1 MLCRH
6 RLPPALLAPLLLL
19 LLAAALSPVRGL
31 SAGRPQTISRAT
43 FFRDAAASATASTAF
58 SLASLVSSQPANA
71 AAAEAPSQLKPKLTN
86 VSDDELRKI
95 VTADVKERQFLVTA
109 DLTREVYD
117 ESSNFI
123 DEIDVSFR
131 QYCTR

>member
-1 MLCRH
+1 MLCSN
-6 RLPPALLAPLLLL
+6 RLPPALLTPLLLL
-19 LLAAALSPVRGL
+19 LLAVVVSPARGL
-31 SAGRPQTISRAT
+31 SAGRPQTRAT
-43 FFRDAAASATASTAF
+43 FLRDAAASATASTAF

-95 VTADVKERQFLVTA
+95 VTADVKERKFLVSA

-123 DEIDVSFR
+123 DEIDVSYH